1 VAGRGHRLGA
11 PLVALACLVVL
22 IPAARAHDAGDGS
35 PTAAEIA
42 RTQPPIAG
50 SEEFMRALLPA
61 MRAGLSEADGA
72 RVVAI
77 GAALAARDAAR
88 AGRGF
93 GGPAAAEYHRWRA
106 ERALLAFVDGRAERI
121 DLDYRA
127 GAAPIVAPPVG
138 IDGQTGLAILSVR
151 MPGAGERFVVHDMN
165 LASERDHAPLTIPV
179 AQGGRTVV
187 LLRIEQLPA
196 DSSVVVV
203 RLQPPAGPLLLASLT
218 FAARPMG
225 QLAVTVRDERDRPAP
240 VLMRLTSVDGARLW
254 EPAGSVDYREMMN
267 AITSLPIYGP
277 GRGYPVWIPLRH
289 QGSYWVVPGPF
300 DMAIPA
306 GDWEIQIVRGPEYAP
321 VRRTVRVPEA
331 GRASADI
338 RLRRWVR
345 MADRGWFSG
354 DDHVHSRL
362 MHSEDADK
370 LLAFCRA
377 VDLNVCNVLEM
388 GDPARTW
395 YPQRGFGPAFRAH
408 LGDHWLVPG
417 QEDPRSAL
425 GHAIGLNLTA
435 RVRDTSR
442 YLLNDWVAGEIHRQG
457 GLYGHTHVGSGVK
470 ELLTEREMALY
481 APFGIVDFASVM
493 QAGLGTSLYY
503 DFLNLGYRITATAG
517 SDTPYGGTIGAVRT
531 YAYCGRGRFNPD
543 RWFDAVRA
551 GRTFISNGVMVELT
565 VGGKLP
571 GEALQVRPGQTVRVR
586 ARAFGLPGE
595 WAPRRLEVVVLGRTA
610 RAVEARGP
618 AGADL
623 AIDLPLPTGQGGW
636 VVARAWGEDGSE
648 ALTNPVWLES
658 EGFRSWSVAD
668 APEII
673 ARQMATLD
681 EIDAALTT
689 ASAEAAQ
696 PGRELDTYT
705 HSIADRAPEVRE
717 RIARARAEY
726 RALLELAGAERR
738 KIEAPGSN

>member
-1 VAGRGHRLGA
+1 MAGRTQGLA
-11 PLVALACLVVL
+11 SLIALACIVGL
-22 IPAARAHDAGDGS
+22 IPAARAHDADDGA

-42 RTQPPIAG
+42 RTQPPIPGA
-50 SEEFMRALLPA
+50 EEFARALLPA
-61 MRAGLSEADGA
+61 MRGGLSEAEGA
-72 RVVAI
+72 RAAAV

-88 AGRGF
+88 DGRGY
-93 GGPAAAEYHRWRA
+93 GGPPAAEYHRWRA
-106 ERALLAFVDGRAERI
+106 EQALLAFVDGRADRI
-121 DLDYRA
+121 DLDFRA
-127 GAAPIVAPPVG
+127 GVAPIAAAPVA
-138 IDGQTGLAILSVR
+138 IDGQTGLAILAVR
-151 MPGAGERFVVHDMN
+151 MPGPGERFVVHNMD
-165 LASERDHAPLTIPV
+165 LASERDAAPLTIPV
-179 AQGGRTVV
+179 APTGRTVV

-196 DSSVVVV
+196 GSSVMVV
-203 RLQPPAGPLLLASLT
+203 RLQPPTGPMLLASLT
-218 FAARPMG
+218 FVARPMG
-225 QLAVTVRDERDRPAP
+225 QLAVSVRDERGRPAP
-240 VLMRLTSVDGARLW
+240 VLMRLTSTVGGRLW
-254 EPAGSVDYREMMN
+254 EPAGAVDYREMMN

-306 GDWEIQIVRGPEYAP
+306 GDWEIEIVRGPEYAP
-321 VRRTVRVPEA
+321 IRRTVRVPEA
-331 GRASADI
+331 GRASAGI

-470 ELLTEREMALY
+470 ELMTEREMALY
-481 APFGIVDFASVM
+481 APLGIVDFASVM
-493 QAGLGTSLYY
+493 QAGLGTQLYY

-531 YAYCGRGRFNPD
+531 YAQCGKGPFDPD

-551 GRTFISNGVMVELT
+551 GRTFVSNGVMVELT
-565 VGGKLP
+565 VAGKLP
-571 GEALQVRPGQTVRVR
+571 GDALKVKPGQAVRVR

-595 WAPRRLEVVVLGRTA
+595 WAPRRLEVIMLGKTI
-610 RAVEARGP
+610 RAVEAKGP

-623 AIDLPLPTGQGGW
+623 AVDVPLPVGQGGW

-648 ALTNPVWLES
+648 ALTSPVWLER
-658 EGFRSWSVAD
+658 EGFRSWSAAD
-668 APEII
+668 APGII

-681 EIDAALTT
+681 EIDAALAT
-689 ASAEAAQ
+689 AVEEAAQ
-696 PGRELDTYT
+696 PWRKLDTYT

-726 RALLELAGAERR
+726 RRLLELAAAERR
-738 KIEAPGSN
+738 KMGAPGSN

>member
-1 VAGRGHRLGA
+1 AEH
-11 PLVALACLVVL
+11 AL
-22 IPAARAHDAGDGS
+22 I
-35 PTAAEIA
+35 
-42 RTQPPIAG
+42 
-50 SEEFMRALLPA
+50 
-61 MRAGLSEADGA
+61 
-72 RVVAI
+72 
-77 GAALAARDAAR
+77 
-88 AGRGF
+88 
-93 GGPAAAEYHRWRA
+93 
-106 ERALLAFVDGRAERI
+106 AFVDGHSDRI
-121 DLDYRA
+121 DLDYRG
-127 GAAPIVAPPVG
+127 GAAPIIAPPVA

-151 MPGAGERFVVHDMN
+151 MPGPGERFVVHDMN
-165 LASERDHAPLTIPV
+165 LASERDAAPLTIPV

-196 DSSVVVV
+196 GSSVVVV
-203 RLQPPAGPLLLASLT
+203 RLQPPAGPLLFASLT

-225 QLAVTVRDERDRPAP
+225 QLAVSVRDERGLPAP
-240 VLMRLTSVDGARLW
+240 VLMRLTSVVGARLW

-267 AITSLPIYGP
+267 AITTLPIYGP
-277 GRGYPVWIPLRH
+277 GRGYPIWIPLRH
-289 QGSYWVVPGPF
+289 QGSYWVVPSPF

-306 GDWEIQIVRGPEYAP
+306 GEWEIEIVRGPEYAP
-321 VRRTVRVPEA
+321 VRRSVRVPEA

-388 GDPARTW
+388 GDAARTW

-493 QAGLGTSLYY
+493 QAGLGTPLYY

-517 SDTPYGGTIGAVRT
+517 SDTPYGGTVGAVRT
-531 YAYCGRGRFNPD
+531 YAYCGKGRFNPD
-543 RWFDAVRA
+543 RWFGAVRA
-551 GRTFISNGVMVELT
+551 GRTFVSNGVMAELT

-571 GEALQVRPGQTVRVR
+571 GEALQIRPGQTVRVR

-595 WAPRRLEVVVLGRTA
+595 WAPRRLEVVMIGRTVK
-610 RAVEARGP
+610 AVEARGP

-648 ALTNPVWLES
+648 ALTSPVWLER
-658 EGFRSWSVAD
+658 EGFRSWSATD
-668 APEII
+668 AHAII

-681 EIDAALTT
+681 EIDAALAT
-689 ASAEAAQ
+689 ASAEVAQ

-726 RALLELAGAERR
+726 RRLLELAAAERR
-738 KIEAPGSN
+738 KIGPAGSN